1 MNNLC
6 YYNIMKIYLDH
17 CAYNRPFD
25 DQNNIKIQL
34 ETSAKLYIQD
44 QIRQG
49 IYDLVWSYMS
59 DLENNYNP
67 NIENKNSIQAWETIA
82 KFKCRSSDNI
92 LLRGV
97 KIMEKGIRVK
107 DALHIACAIESQ
119 CEYFITTDT
128 GLINKR
134 IDTVQII
141 NPIDFIRKMEENN
154 EN

>member
-1 MNNLC
+1 MR
-6 YYNIMKIYLDH
+6 IYLDH

-25 DQNNIKIQL
+25 DQKNIKIQL
-34 ETSAKLYIQD
+34 ETSAKLHIQD

-67 NIENKNSIQAWETIA
+67 NIENKISIQAWENIA
-82 KFKCRSSDNI
+82 KFKCRSSDKI
-92 LLRGV
+92 LLLGI
-97 KIMEKGIRVK
+97 KITEKGISVN
-107 DALHIACAIESQ
+107 DALHIACAMESQ

-128 GLINKR
+128 GLTNKK
-134 IDTVQII
+134 IDKVQII
-141 NPIDFIRKMEENN
+141 NPIDFVRKMEENN

>member
-1 MNNLC
+1 MR
-6 YYNIMKIYLDH
+6 IYLDH

-25 DQNNIKIQL
+25 DQNYIKIQL

-67 NIENKNSIQAWETIA
+67 NIENKNSIQAWENIA

-92 LLRGV
+92 LLHGV
-97 KIMEKGIRVK
+97 KIREKGIREK

-128 GLINKR
+128 GLINKK